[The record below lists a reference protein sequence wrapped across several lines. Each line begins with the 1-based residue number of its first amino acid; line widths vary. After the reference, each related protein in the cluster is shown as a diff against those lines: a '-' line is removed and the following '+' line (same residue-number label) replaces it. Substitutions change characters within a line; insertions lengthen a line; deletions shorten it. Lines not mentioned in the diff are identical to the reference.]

1 MRLVNPIHPLNH
13 VVRTTGM
20 AVVAGALAGLVVIA
34 CTDSSQ
40 KTITGPSNSALSG
53 PRNSTI
59 FGAGF
64 ANAGKVDVCV
74 DGGAP
79 AGTYTFK
86 HVGFLSDYEIG
97 VSDATPDGAD
107 GGNGQTVPNVPD
119 NTNFTV
125 PVGGC
130 VTVETR
136 TTPDHGFPGSAECP
150 IFLDNWKPNFAYT
163 TVPLRGVRDSNG
175 HGQYVSVAGTSGGS
189 EPAWNSTGGTTT
201 DGGVTWQ
208 DQGLYPTSGPVG
220 GHWCSGFPDT
230 WSGITLQLVSAPGL
244 YNHTD
249 CFLDNGDLPAIPNSG
264 SGTTPKFQCGTGN
277 QTTRAYANHEHGAV
291 IDYYFDVLPPPP
303 QECTSLDTYYPY
315 GTAPART
322 ATVFNESGA
331 LSAWARSGNEIRAW
345 YTDEHALTLG
355 VDSSFINRKSPTPDI
370 AAAYPIEKMGLF
382 NPASATGNPIKT
394 GSSIITGVLS
404 SLDGAGRPLHPA
416 MFVTDITGLTSAS
429 TKADSTAGD
438 WQIAGGTGLS
448 PNAIYGTWKGA
459 IINVDSTKT
468 PATKALTPRTDP
480 TQNHKNVGAGGVNP
494 PAAVAD
500 LGYSTEIVWDVT
512 KIPGYDASHTYRL
525 QFMVHDGDQN
535 KTGGDVGQACLNV
548 GPGTPTNFGPIIH

>member
-1 MRLVNPIHPLNH
+1 MRLFTLFQALRNP
-13 VVRTTGM
+13 VVRATGV
-20 AVVAGALAGLVVIA
+20 AVLAGTFAGLVILA
-34 CTDSSQ
+34 CTDSAQ
-40 KTITGPSNSALSG
+40 KTITGPSANALAGSG
-53 PRNSTI
+53 PRNATI

-97 VSDATPDGAD
+97 VSDATLDGAD
-107 GGNGQTVPNVPD
+107 GGNGQTAPNVPD
-119 NTNFTV
+119 GTNFNV

-163 TVPLRGVRDSNG
+163 TSPLRGIRDSNG
-175 HGQYVSVAGTSGGS
+175 HGQYVSVAGTSGAS

-230 WSGITLQLVSAPGL
+230 WSGITLEMSSVPVTAV

-277 QTTRAYANHEHGAV
+277 QNTRAYANHEHGAV
-291 IDYYFDVLPPPP
+291 IDYFFDVS
-303 QECTSLDTYYPY
+303 QTVTSNGIIAPTSTTCEDYSK
-315 GTAPART
+315 GTA
-322 ATVFNESGA
+322 ATEPGIFLGFKSNKVNNASPGVFFYYA
-331 LSAWARSGNEIRAW
+331 KV
-345 YTDEHALTLG
+345 H
-355 VDSSFINRKSPTPDI
+355 K
-370 AAAYPIEKMGLF
+370 
-382 NPASATGNPIKT
+382 
-394 GSSIITGVLS
+394 
-404 SLDGAGRPLHPA
+404 
-416 MFVTDITGLTSAS
+416 
-429 TKADSTAGD
+429 TAG
-438 WQIAGGTGLS
+438 QPVGFVQTLS
-448 PNAIYGTWKGA
+448 PNPANLPPYVVQQGQAYLYTFNGSTCTSVATLGLTNNGTTASGGSALATGDYVIGVKFATDAPKGTTVSA
-459 IINVDSTKT
+459 SLQVSGSLL
-468 PATKALTPRTDP
+468 ATDNYEATV
-480 TQNHKNVGAGGVNP
+480 NGV
-494 PAAVAD
+494 PAATTTASID
-500 LGYSTEIVWDVT
+500 T
-512 KIPGYDASHTYRL
+512 KS
-525 QFMVHDGDQN
+525 
-535 KTGGDVGQACLNV
+535 K
-548 GPGTPTNFGPIIH
+548 